1 MVKLGI
7 VGAGRIGKL
16 HAENIVSQIREAKLV
31 GIADVFLNDE
41 IKNWAQGLDIPKVT
55 SDVQEIFNDPEI
67 EGILICSPST
77 THEEYIIKAAKQGK
91 HIFCEKP
98 IGSDIS
104 KIKEALRVVDSSGV
118 KLQIGFVRRF
128 DHNHKKVHDTVVAG
142 KIGKPHLVKITSRD
156 PKVQPIEYLRTS
168 GGLFFD
174 MTIHDFD
181 MARYLSNSDVEE
193 VFVHAG
199 VLIDPAIAEINDFD
213 TAIVTMKFKNG
224 MLGVIENCREAAYGY
239 DQRTEVHGSEGCVMA
254 DNDQP
259 NTSKLLT
266 ANGIL
271 SETFLWF
278 FVERYKEAFAAEVKA
293 FVDVIA
299 TNSEPLVT
307 GIDGL
312 KAVLIARAADESAR
326 ENKPIKVEE
335 V

>member
-7 VGAGRIGKL
+7 VGAGRIGRL

>member
-118 KLQIGFVRRF
+118 KLQIGFVQRF